1 MIFRNLKRPQ
11 ERRVSV
17 DVKFKFLHSVYVFS
31 GKRRPPA
38 PLVVY
43 TAQTNVST
51 TQDRL
56 FWRRRTRKADPKLWK
71 TAKRRRLFTFSH
83 SARVNHTNDK
93 KSDLEKSD

>member
-56 FWRRRTRKADPKLWK
+56 LWRRRTSKTDHKLWE
-71 TAKRRRLFTFSH
+71 TAKRRRLFTFSY
-83 SARVNHTNDK
+83 SARVNHTNNK
-93 KSDLEKSD
+93 KCDLKKK